1 MARRAR
7 VDPYPRIVA
16 EAAILVVDDD
26 TPIRRMLERT
36 LGAEGY
42 EVRSAAD
49 GGAALAAI
57 ERFAPDVLVLD
68 VAMPGVDGLGVCRR
82 VRAKG
87 LALPILLLTARD
99 AVEDRVAGL
108 DAGADD
114 YLVKP
119 FAAEELLA
127 RLRALLRRGQE
138 PGETLAVGDVI
149 FDVRSRLAARA
160 GRDLD
165 LSAREAD
172 LLELLLRNARNVV
185 PREMALDRVWGGPA
199 SSKPQRR
206 RSLRLVSPAEARR
219 PTADRD
225 GAGRRVQARGM
236 TGLSIRSRAVIAA
249 ALSILLAVVSLGI
262 AVDFV
267 VERHLRHSLDSSLR
281 RRAVAVAQLS
291 ASAPALLTAP
301 GALES
306 PLGGTDASVEV
317 LDRRG
322 RLVARSLGLG
332 GRVLPAAAL
341 ARRVIAS
348 GTPAFGDAIQAG
360 DGIRLYVAPLAELR
374 GPASGGAVVV
384 AASTGDLEDTLR
396 ALRAGVVLS
405 ALGAAALGAAAVALL
420 LGRAL
425 RPLKRLASSAA
436 EIERT
441 ADPGR
446 RLPETCVDDEV
457 GRLATTLNAMLG
469 SLERSREAQQR
480 FVADASHELRTPL
493 TALQGNVSYLARHGA
508 TPELVADLQEDT
520 DRLVR
525 LADDLITVSREEA
538 AAAPA
543 EEVALDRL
551 VGRLVEDDP
560 HVVLTAQ
567 PSHVRGDRA
576 ALERAIS
583 NLVQNARL
591 HGPARRH
598 HLRDGAAVG
607 WSRARHRL

>member
-1 MARRAR
+1 
-7 VDPYPRIVA
+7 
-16 EAAILVVDDD
+16 
-26 TPIRRMLERT
+26 
-36 LGAEGY
+36 
-42 EVRSAAD
+42 
-49 GGAALAAI
+49 
-57 ERFAPDVLVLD
+57 
-68 VAMPGVDGLGVCRR
+68 
-82 VRAKG
+82 
-87 LALPILLLTARD
+87 
-99 AVEDRVAGL
+99 
-108 DAGADD
+108 
-114 YLVKP
+114 
-119 FAAEELLA
+119 
-127 RLRALLRRGQE
+127 
-138 PGETLAVGDVI
+138 
-149 FDVRSRLAARA
+149 
-160 GRDLD
+160 
-165 LSAREAD
+165 
-172 LLELLLRNARNVV
+172 
-185 PREMALDRVWGGPA
+185 
-199 SSKPQRR
+199 
-206 RSLRLVSPAEARR
+206 
-219 PTADRD
+219 
-225 GAGRRVQARGM
+225 M
-236 TGLSIRSRAVIAA
+236 TGLSIRGRAVIAA
-249 ALSILLAVVSLGI
+249 ALSILLAVVSLGV
-262 AVDFV
+262 AVDLV
-267 VERHLRHSLDSSLR
+267 VERHLRLSLDSSLR

-332 GRVLPAAAL
+332 GRLLPAAAL
-341 ARRVIAS
+341 AKRVIAT
-348 GTPAFGDAIQAG
+348 GTPAFGYATQAG

-384 AASTGDLEDTLR
+384 AATTGDLEDTLR

-446 RLPETCVDDEV
+446 RLPETGVDDEV

-469 SLERSREAQQR
+469 SLDRSREAQQR

-493 TALQGNVSYLARHGA
+493 TALQGNISYLARHGA
-508 TPELVADLQEDT
+508 TPVLVADLQEDT

-525 LADDLITVSREEA
+525 LAHDLIAVSREEA

-543 EEVALDRL
+543 EKVALDRL
-551 VGRLVEDDP
+551 VGRLVADDP
-560 HVVLTAQ
+560 QVVLTAQ
-567 PSHVRGDRA
+567 PLHVRGDRA

-591 HGPARRH
+591 HGPAGGTISVTVRSSDGLALVTVCDEGPGLDPADRERAFERFWRGDHARSGSGLGLAIVRATAERH
-598 HLRDGAAVG
+598 GGRAFVDGACFTIELPALRELSNSG
-607 WSRARHRL
+607 ATPKLEPSEEGSP

>member
-1 MARRAR
+1 
-7 VDPYPRIVA
+7 
-16 EAAILVVDDD
+16 
-26 TPIRRMLERT
+26 
-36 LGAEGY
+36 
-42 EVRSAAD
+42 
-49 GGAALAAI
+49 
-57 ERFAPDVLVLD
+57 
-68 VAMPGVDGLGVCRR
+68 
-82 VRAKG
+82 
-87 LALPILLLTARD
+87 
-99 AVEDRVAGL
+99 
-108 DAGADD
+108 
-114 YLVKP
+114 
-119 FAAEELLA
+119 
-127 RLRALLRRGQE
+127 
-138 PGETLAVGDVI
+138 
-149 FDVRSRLAARA
+149 
-160 GRDLD
+160 
-165 LSAREAD
+165 
-172 LLELLLRNARNVV
+172 
-185 PREMALDRVWGGPA
+185 
-199 SSKPQRR
+199 
-206 RSLRLVSPAEARR
+206 
-219 PTADRD
+219 
-225 GAGRRVQARGM
+225 M
-236 TGLSIRSRAVIAA
+236 TELSIRGRAVIAA
-249 ALSILLAVVSLGI
+249 ALSILLAVVSFGV

-341 ARRVIAS
+341 AKRVITTGMPGFS
-348 GTPAFGDAIQAG
+348 DATQAG

-384 AASTGDLEDTLR
+384 AATTGDLEDTLR

-405 ALGAAALGAAAVALL
+405 ALGAAALGAASVALL

-446 RLPETCVDDEV
+446 RLPETTVDDEV

-493 TALQGNVSYLARHGA
+493 TALQGNISYLARHGA
-508 TPELVADLQEDT
+508 SAELVAELREDT

-525 LADDLITVSREEA
+525 LADDLIAVSREEA
-538 AAAPA
+538 AAPPA

-551 VGRLVEDDP
+551 VSRLVEGDP
-560 HVVLTAQ
+560 QVVLTAQ
-567 PSHVRGDRA
+567 PLHVRGDRA

-591 HGPARRH
+591 HGPAGGTISVTVRPSDGLALVTVCDEGPGLDPADRERAFERFWRGDHARSGSGLGLAIVRATAERH
-598 HLRDGAAVG
+598 GGRAFVDGACFTIELPALSENSPTPVL
-607 WSRARHRL
+607 HRS

>member
-1 MARRAR
+1 
-7 VDPYPRIVA
+7 
-16 EAAILVVDDD
+16 
-26 TPIRRMLERT
+26 
-36 LGAEGY
+36 
-42 EVRSAAD
+42 
-49 GGAALAAI
+49 
-57 ERFAPDVLVLD
+57 
-68 VAMPGVDGLGVCRR
+68 
-82 VRAKG
+82 
-87 LALPILLLTARD
+87 
-99 AVEDRVAGL
+99 
-108 DAGADD
+108 
-114 YLVKP
+114 
-119 FAAEELLA
+119 
-127 RLRALLRRGQE
+127 
-138 PGETLAVGDVI
+138 
-149 FDVRSRLAARA
+149 
-160 GRDLD
+160 
-165 LSAREAD
+165 
-172 LLELLLRNARNVV
+172 
-185 PREMALDRVWGGPA
+185 
-199 SSKPQRR
+199 
-206 RSLRLVSPAEARR
+206 
-219 PTADRD
+219 
-225 GAGRRVQARGM
+225 M
-236 TGLSIRSRAVIAA
+236 TGLSIRSRVAIAA

-291 ASAPALLTAP
+291 ASAPVLLTAP

-332 GRVLPAAAL
+332 GRVLPATAL
-341 ARRVIAS
+341 AKRVIAS
-348 GTPAFGDAIQAG
+348 GTPAFGDATQAG

-405 ALGAAALGAAAVALL
+405 ALGAAVLGAAAVALL

-436 EIERT
+436 EIDRT

-457 GRLATTLNAMLG
+457 GRLATSLNAMLG
-469 SLERSREAQQR
+469 SLERAREAQQR

-493 TALQGNVSYLARHGA
+493 TALQGNISYLARHGA

-525 LADDLITVSREEA
+525 LADDLITVSREET

-560 HVVLTAQ
+560 HVVLTAR

-583 NLVQNARL
+583 NLMQNARL
-591 HGPARRH
+591 HGPAGGTISVTVRPSDGLALVTVCDEGPGLDPADGERAFERFWRGDHARSGSGLGLAIVRATAERH
-598 HLRDGAAVG
+598 GGRAFIEGACFTIELPALRELSSSGATPNVELSEEG
-607 WSRARHRL
+607 SP